1 MKINPTGTSNYIT
14 GARRVGNIGDA
25 YKELSPLSSGDELA
39 VSADALSF
47 SKVFAAVK
55 ETNLAASVSLPA
67 RVSDIAARIS
77 DGSYHV
83 DSEEL
88 AASILGDLYV

>member
-1 MKINPTGTSNYIT
+1 MKINPTGASNYIA
-14 GARRVGNIGDA
+14 GARRTGNIFDA
-25 YKELSPLSSGDELA
+25 YNVLSDLPSGDELA

-55 ETNLAASVSLPA
+55 EANLAASASLPS
-67 RVSDIAARIS
+67 RISDIASQIA

-83 DSEEL
+83 GSEEL